1 VATPEEQARAI
12 GGQPEPPDTP
22 PSAGTS
28 VQAGARRI
36 EDIIEQ
42 AQQSA
47 RQFIDNA
54 KQQSELMLAEAQ
66 QEARTRRADVIGN
79 ARQQVDGL
87 VGTAEEMLRGVGEL
101 NSRLN
106 DVVTRLRTSSERLQA
121 HIDALLA
128 EDEAA
133 SAARRRLGGRR

>member
-1 VATPEEQARAI
+1 MATPEEQARI
-12 GGQPEPPDTP
+12 QGTP
-22 PSAGTS
+22 SDPSVVPGSGGTS

-36 EDIIEQ
+36 EEIIEQ

-54 KQQSELMLAEAQ
+54 KRQSELMLAEAQ
-66 QEARTRRADVIGN
+66 QEARSRRADVIGN

-87 VGTAEEMLRGVGEL
+87 VGTAEEMLKGVGEL
-101 NSRLN
+101 NARLT
-106 DVVTRLRTSSERLQA
+106 DVVDRLRASSERLQA
-121 HIDALLA
+121 HIDSLLA

-133 SAARRRLGGRR
+133 SARRRLGSRR